1 MAPLA
6 ALLVLNSLAADV
18 TVRLYWQQGGPQA
31 KTIKVP
37 LEEYVASVLA
47 GEAAGMRSPESLKAM
62 AVAARTYALKF
73 KGRHAREGFDFCDTT
88 HCQDY
93 RRSTVNEAVTAAA
106 EATEGELL
114 WYRGALVAAYYSA
127 HCGGMSEAS
136 PEGPYLN
143 QHRDPWCLRQ
153 QETWRTMLSREEIQ
167 AALKPLGLPLP
178 PMFTQMAVVTR
189 TPSNRAVRLNLSGA
203 EVDAPMFG
211 LAVGRLLGWD
221 RLPSGWYD
229 VAQINGQ
236 FVFAGRGRGHGI
248 GLCQAGCARMGEQ
261 GKTYREIL
269 QFAYPGTTL
278 GLNASGF
285 AWQYNG
291 GERVDVFTTTPD
303 ALLVAATDIAL
314 REAEQASGIVYR
326 SRPRLRVY
334 PNLAAYRNATGESG
348 AIAATTRGGTVR
360 MQPPEMLRARHV
372 LESTLRHEM
381 LHVVLESV
389 AAGDQ
394 PWWFREGLVLAL
406 NNERPADPRY
416 RAAADRVNALLARFG
431 RETVFGYWR
440 NGLSPEAQVEPRRVQ
455 QQPSP
460 APTQQ
465 KAGALQRQP

>member
-1 MAPLA
+1 MAPLT

-31 KTIKVP
+31 KTVKVP
-37 LEEYVASVLA
+37 LEEYVAAVLA

-93 RRSTVNEAVTAAA
+93 RRSAVTDNLLAAA

-153 QETWRTMLSREEIQ
+153 PENWRSVLSREEIQ

-178 PMFTQMAVVTR
+178 PQFTQMAVVTR

-203 EVDAPMFG
+203 EVDAPMFRQ
-211 LAVGRLLGWD
+211 AVGRLLGWD
-221 RLPSGWYD
+221 RLPSAWYD
-229 VAQINGQ
+229 VAQIKGQ

-248 GLCQAGCARMGEQ
+248 GLCQAGCARMGDD
-261 GKTYREIL
+261 GKSYREIL

-278 GLNASGF
+278 GLSASGF
-285 AWQYNG
+285 AWQYTG

-303 ALLVAATDIAL
+303 PLLVAATDNAL
-314 REAEQASGIVYR
+314 REAEQASGLTYR
-326 SRPRLRVY
+326 LRPRLRVY
-334 PNLAAYRNATGESG
+334 PSVSAFRNATGESG
-348 AIAATTRGGTVR
+348 LVAATTRGGTIR
-360 MQPPEMLRARHV
+360 LQPLDVLRARRI

-389 AAGDQ
+389 AARDQ

-406 NNERPADPRY
+406 NQERPSETRY
-416 RAAADRVNALLARFG
+416 REAAERVNGLLARFG
-431 RETVFGYWR
+431 RETVFSYWR
-440 NGLSPEAQVEPRRVQ
+440 TGLPPDAQVEPRRVP
-455 QQPSP
+455 QQPGP
-460 APTQQ
+460 AKAHQ
-465 KAGALQRQP
+465 KTRALQPQP